1 MQFDFEEWRFSATD
15 LKDNIRGRKS
25 MLSDTNNPG
34 PSGTR
39 QLMKIAVLCAATM
52 ALAGC
57 TQRQPTGNGNPLAP
71 GPDQQVHLVWQGN
84 DWLVGVGTA
93 NPVKPSDA
101 HTKIPRYTGPT
112 KITVDIVGNTSA
124 SFKKQG
130 ALSAWTTGSKL
141 QPQSGINSTQ
151 ILGPVLTDDGKLVF
165 YDLNQGDAVT
175 IFYSIHL
182 DNSPKPDVDP
192 IMDNGGSN

>member
-1 MQFDFEEWRFSATD
+1 
-15 LKDNIRGRKS
+15 
-25 MLSDTNNPG
+25 MLSYLCEPTAFG
-34 PSGTR
+34 PVGPK
-39 QLMKIAVLCAATM
+39 KIGVLCAATM
-52 ALAGC
+52 LLASCGH
-57 TQRQPTGNGNPLAP
+57 QRTGNGNPIPP

-84 DWLVGVGTA
+84 EWLVGVGGA

-112 KITVDIVGNTSA
+112 KITVDIVGNTPA
-124 SFKKQG
+124 SFKNQG
-130 ALSAWTTGSKL
+130 ALSAWTTGSKS
-141 QPQSGINSTQ
+141 QPQNGINSTQ
-151 ILGPVLTDDGKLVF
+151 ILGPVVTKDGKLVF

-175 IFYSIHL
+175 IYYSIHL